1 VEAIP
6 NALGDINMRKLAILA
21 VAGAATLTA
30 TFPAQADYA
39 LIRWQDTGYC
49 QIWDNNIPT
58 QPSSTNYETIGVW
71 LPTFSDA
78 LKVKDDLTR
87 TGVCSF

>member
-1 VEAIP
+1 
-6 NALGDINMRKLAILA
+6 MRKLAIL
-21 VAGAATLTA
+21 VAGAAALVA
-30 TFPAQADYA
+30 TSPAQADYA

-49 QIWDNNIPT
+49 QIWDNDIPT
-58 QPSSTNYETIGVW
+58 KPFDKNYTTVGIW

-87 TGVCSF
+87 TGVCKF

>member
-1 VEAIP
+1 
-6 NALGDINMRKLAILA
+6 MRKLAILA
-21 VAGAATLTA
+21 AGAAALVA
-30 TFPAQADYA
+30 TSPAQADYA

-49 QIWDNNIPT
+49 QIWDNDIPT
-58 QPSSTNYETIGVW
+58 KPFNTNYTTVGIW

-87 TGVCSF
+87 TGVCKF

>member
-1 VEAIP
+1 
-6 NALGDINMRKLAILA
+6 MRKLAILA
-21 VAGAATLTA
+21 AGAAALVA
-30 TFPAQADYA
+30 TSPAQADYA

-49 QIWDNNIPT
+49 QIWDNDIPT
-58 QPSSTNYETIGVW
+58 KPFNTNYTTVGIW

-87 TGVCSF
+87 TGVCRF

>member
-1 VEAIP
+1 
-6 NALGDINMRKLAILA
+6 MRKLAILA
-21 VAGAATLTA
+21 AGATALVATS
-30 TFPAQADYA
+30 PAQADYA

-49 QIWDNNIPT
+49 QIWDNDIPT
-58 QPSSTNYETIGVW
+58 KPFHTNYTTVGIW

-87 TGVCSF
+87 TGVCKF